1 MDGLRVP
8 LVVYDPNESIQ
19 YDEDEIIT
27 VSDWYHEDSY
37 TNLEQYMN
45 RENLDGVE
53 PIPRKWLV
61 DQFLVLFML
70 V

>member
-8 LVVYDPNESIQ
+8 LIVYDKDEPFK

-45 RENLDGVE
+45 KENLEGVE
-53 PIPRKWLV
+53 PIPGKKIKKNILYYNN
-61 DQFLVLFML
+61 
-70 V
+70 